1 MVVRGKT
8 RRGAKVLKKKAGIPS
23 GLLNL
28 DFSLRR
34 AKRTSLGVKC
44 RSDKRVYNDLARM
57 KVDHRV
63 R

>member
-44 RSDKRVYNDLARM
+44 RSDKRV
-57 KVDHRV
+57 V
-63 R
+63 